1 MAKLGKGRFT
11 GKTHGDV
18 GPRGLEIP
26 ARQEFPNMSLDDL
39 YVVAEYFEAQF
50 ARDEP
55 GDHPDWLQKRAAR
68 MRTLIQQKE
77 KALEHR
83 ERQR

>member
-1 MAKLGKGRFT
+1 
-11 GKTHGDV
+11 
-18 GPRGLEIP
+18 
-26 ARQEFPNMSLDDL
+26 MSLDDL

-68 MRTLIQQKE
+68 MRTLIRQKE